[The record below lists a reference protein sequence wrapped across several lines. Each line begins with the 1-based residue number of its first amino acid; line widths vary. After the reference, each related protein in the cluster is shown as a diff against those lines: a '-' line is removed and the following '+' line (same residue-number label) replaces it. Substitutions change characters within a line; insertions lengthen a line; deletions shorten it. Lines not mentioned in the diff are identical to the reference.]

1 MLKVAQVDPAG
12 GRILIDG
19 IDITTIGLHD
29 LRSRIV
35 GIQSGKLKLARLS
48 HSNGRPSFHRMPL
61 FFLALYAKTLIL
73 SVRSHGVS
81 PISTARIHNYVL

>member
-1 MLKVAQVDPAG
+1 MAAQVDPAS

-35 GIQSGKLKLARLS
+35 GVQLGMFKLARLS
-48 HSNGRPSFHRMPL
+48 HGNGRPSSHRMPL
-61 FFLALYAKTLIL
+61 FFLALYAKILIH
-73 SVRSHGVS
+73 SVRIRGVS
-81 PISTARIHNYVL
+81 PISTARVHNHSL

>member
-1 MLKVAQVDPAG
+1 MMRCLGLLKVTQVDPAG

-35 GIQSGKLKLARLS
+35 
-48 HSNGRPSFHRMPL
+48 
-61 FFLALYAKTLIL
+61 
-73 SVRSHGVS
+73 SVQLGC
-81 PISTARIHNYVL
+81 